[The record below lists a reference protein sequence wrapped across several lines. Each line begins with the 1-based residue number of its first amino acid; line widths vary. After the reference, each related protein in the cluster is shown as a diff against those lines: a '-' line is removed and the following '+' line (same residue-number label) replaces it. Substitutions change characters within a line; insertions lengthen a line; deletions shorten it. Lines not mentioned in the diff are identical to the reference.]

1 MPGFSPGSP
10 RALDRGD
17 IATGG
22 GADGEGERVPPPLSL
37 TLPRSHISSPPHPTR
52 AFGRGY
58 PDTSL
63 ASPTPPA
70 PSALLPRPLP
80 GGVGSAWRYQGNSR
94 AWGDAWCATVPG
106 SSPAYSRI
114 LDRGDIAIGGGADG
128 EGELVPP
135 LLSLT
140 LPRSHISSPP
150 HPSRASGR
158 GIPGYLAGLP
168 HPSRAFGAPPPP
180 PSGGRG
186 QCMAI
191 SGEQPYPALLQDLP
205 MLWTVGI
212 SPRGVGP
219 TGRGNEFPLPCLLR
233 SQNSEYLTDPVR
245 VPCRWVPKELA
256 GPPPLPRL
264 RRSSPAPV
272 GGVGSAWRY
281 QGNSRIRLFSRISP
295 RCGPCGYRHGGWGR
309 RGGGTRSP
317 SPVSNAPEIPH
328 IFSAPPRPHL
338 RRNTHTLLSAFLPV
352 EDTRTLLFAPSLH
365 HASGMRP
372 VRPHGAVW
380 WSIDRA
386 EVSRACFGRQSLAE
400 PPSPALQP
408 AGGRDGGYIY
418 IGTAR

>member
-1 MPGFSPGSP
+1 MGTQG
-10 RALDRGD
+10 
-17 IATGG
+17 
-22 GADGEGERVPPPLSL
+22 
-37 TLPRSHISSPPHPTR
+37 TR
-52 AFGRGY
+52 R
-58 PDTSL
+58 P
-63 ASPTPPA
+63 PTPPA

-94 AWGDAWCATVPG
+94 
-106 SSPAYSRI
+106 
-114 LDRGDIAIGGGADG
+114 
-128 EGELVPP
+128 
-135 LLSLT
+135 
-140 LPRSHISSPP
+140 
-150 HPSRASGR
+150 
-158 GIPGYLAGLP
+158 
-168 HPSRAFGAPPPP
+168 
-180 PSGGRG
+180 
-186 QCMAI
+186 
-191 SGEQPYPALLQDLP
+191 
-205 MLWTVGI
+205 
-212 SPRGVGP
+212 
-219 TGRGNEFPLPCLLR
+219 
-233 SQNSEYLTDPVR
+233 
-245 VPCRWVPKELA
+245 
-256 GPPPLPRL
+256 
-264 RRSSPAPV
+264 
-272 GGVGSAWRY
+272 
-281 QGNSRIRLFSRISP
+281 IRLISRISP
-295 RCGPCGYRHGGWGR
+295 CAGPWGYRHGGWGR